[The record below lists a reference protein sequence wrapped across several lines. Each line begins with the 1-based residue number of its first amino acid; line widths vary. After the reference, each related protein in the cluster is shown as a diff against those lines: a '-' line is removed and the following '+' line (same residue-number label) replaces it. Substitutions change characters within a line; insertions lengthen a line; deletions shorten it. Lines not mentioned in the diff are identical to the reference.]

1 MCRKF
6 IYLISFVFVL
16 ALAGNV
22 LAQEP
27 DAEIPPAGTP
37 LPVIDGVKE
46 DVWLASEEHAL
57 YNTTAGADPDS
68 NTDCSGSWWALW
80 DSEYLY
86 LFVDVN
92 DEDLQNDS
100 GESWQDDSVEI
111 YVDGGNDKAT
121 RYGDD
126 DYQYR
131 AAWNTEVPEI
141 QEYHH
146 GARSLPGVEF
156 IVSETDDGYVL
167 EIKFPWKAL
176 LIEKDAALGDLL
188 GFDIHINDDDAGVNR
203 ETQIAWHADTG
214 DAWQNPSLF
223 GTVELVASI
232 KASNPNPRNGAV
244 GVLEGLMQWTAGRNA
259 QSHNVYFGT
268 NPTPGD
274 NEFIRNQTETEYQ
287 HLAGIDP
294 GTTYYWRIDE
304 VEADGTTIQT
314 GDVWSFMSAPLT
326 AHSPDPCDGA
336 RWIDIDADLSWGA
349 GMNTQT
355 HDVYLG
361 TDKTAVANA
370 DTTSEEFKGN
380 QPLTTY
386 EPGTLQENTTYYWRI
401 DEVETD
407 GVTKHKGEVWRFTAL
422 GAGVGIKSEYYNN
435 ADLTGKPVFTRTDD
449 IIDFDWGQ
457 GSPDELLDADN
468 FSVRWTAD
476 LEVPLSETYTF
487 IALRDITDG
496 VRLWIDGQLIINQWT
511 AQEPLENRGNINL
524 FAGTVSLVMEYF
536 DGGGGA
542 MAHLSWQSPSIP
554 RQIIPIGVFSLPIRA
569 AGANPANSAP
579 AVKQTPTL
587 RWSAAD
593 DAAQHDVYF
602 GTDFDAVDNADIS
615 TLNIYRGRQD
625 LEDTDYIPTEA
636 PLQMGQTY
644 YWRIDEVLADGVT
657 INKGHIWNFTVADYV
672 VLDDFEDYDDSD
684 NRIYDTWA
692 DYVVNNTG
700 MTVGHL
706 EPPFAERNIVH
717 GGYQAMYMTYDN
729 DGTVNEG
736 TNYEQGGI
744 LLYSEAERQ
753 WLSAQDWT
761 ANGIESLTLWF
772 RGVPAS
778 VGSFTAGTPLYTM
791 TAAGEDIWGYADQ
804 FHFTYKKLSGLG
816 SITARVVSVDNTDPW
831 AKAGVMIRESL
842 DPGSTHAS
850 VVVTPESGVSFQ
862 RRLLVN
868 GDSEDTTEGGI
879 TAPQWV
885 RITRS
890 GNTFTGQY
898 SANGNTWTT
907 LGSVD
912 IPMLLDVYVGLCL
925 TGHNV
930 NEVCTAE
937 FSNVNTSGT
946 VSDDWQSQDIGMES
960 NVPEGLYVSL
970 QDSAGNSAVVTHP
983 DPAATIIDTWQ
994 EWNIPLADFVGVN
1007 MQAIKKMSIGVG
1019 DRANTQ
1025 PGGSGV
1031 LYIDD
1036 IGLSF
1041 TEQDD

>member
-27 DAEIPPAGTP
+27 DAEIPPAGAP

-57 YNTTAGADPDS
+57 YNTTAGGDPDS

-121 RYGDD
+121 IYGDD

-146 GARSLPGVEF
+146 GARSMPGVEF
-156 IVSETDDGYVL
+156 IVSDTDDGYVL
-167 EIKFPWKAL
+167 EIKFPWTAL

-188 GFDIHINDDDAGVNR
+188 GFDIHINDDDAGGNR

-294 GTTYYWRIDE
+294 GTTYYWQIDE

-401 DEVETD
+401 DEVEAD

-468 FSVRWTAD
+468 FSIRWTTD
-476 LEVPLSETYTF
+476 IEVPFSETYTF
-487 IALRDITDG
+487 ITLRDITDG
-496 VRLWIDGQLIINQWT
+496 VRLWIDGQLIIDQWT
-511 AQEPLENRGNINL
+511 AQEPLENRGTINL
-524 FAGTVSLVMEYF
+524 FAGTVSLVMEYY
-536 DGGGGA
+536 DGSGGA
-542 MAHLSWQSPSIP
+542 MAHLSWQSLSIP

-569 AGANPANSAP
+569 AGANPANGAP
-579 AVKQTPTL
+579 AVKQTPIL

-602 GTDFDAVDNADIS
+602 GTDETAVDNADI
-615 TLNIYRGRQD
+615 TTPDIYRGRQD
-625 LEDTDYIPTEA
+625 LEDTDYIPAEA

-644 YWRIDEVLADGVT
+644 YWRIDEALTDGVT
-657 INKGHIWNFTVADYV
+657 INKGHIWNFTVADYIV
-672 VLDDFEDYDDSD
+672 MDDFEDYDDSD

-717 GGYQAMYMTYDN
+717 GGYQAMYMRYDN
-729 DGTVNEG
+729 GGTVNEG
-736 TNYEQGGI
+736 TSYEQEGT
-744 LLYSEAERQ
+744 LFYSEAERE
-753 WLSAQDWT
+753 WAGPQDWT
-761 ANGIESLTLWF
+761 ANDVQSLALWF
-772 RGVPAS
+772 RGIPAS
-778 VGSFTAGTPLYTM
+778 VGSFSVGPPITM
-791 TAAGEDIWGYADQ
+791 TAAGADIWGTADQ
-804 FHFTYKKLSGLG
+804 FHYAYKRLSGLG
-816 SITARVVSVDNTDPW
+816 SITAKVLSISNTDPW
-831 AKAGVMIRESL
+831 AKAGVMIRETL
-842 DPGSTHAS
+842 DSGSRH
-850 VVVTPESGVSFQ
+850 VMMVVTPENGVSFQ
-862 RRLLVN
+862 RRPIA
-868 GDSEDTTEGGI
+868 GTASEEDTQTDI
-879 TAPQWV
+879 AAPHWL
-885 RITRS
+885 RLTRS
-890 GNTFTGQY
+890 GNTFTGEY
-898 SANGNTWTT
+898 SVDGSSWET

-912 IPMLLDVYVGLCL
+912 MPMLADVYVGLIVCS
-925 TGHNV
+925 HDV
-930 NEVCTAE
+930 NAMCVAE
-937 FSNVNTSGT
+937 FSNVATTGT
-946 VSDDWQSQDIGMES
+946 VTGEWQSQDIGIES
-960 NVPEGLYVSL
+960 NTAEQIYVVL
-970 QDSAGNSAVVTHP
+970 EDNTGNSVAVKHS

-994 EWNIPLADFVGVN
+994 EWNIPLSEFTGVN
-1007 MQAIKKMSIGVG
+1007 PQAITKLSIGVG
-1019 DRANTQ
+1019 DRTNTQ
-1025 PGGSGV
+1025 PGGAGD

-1036 IGLSF
+1036 IGLTF
-1041 TEQDD
+1041 TEPEE